1 MKKHLLAIALFAL
14 CTTGLNAASPK
25 KVAPEKK
32 GVETIN
38 RATAEAHIGFLAC
51 DELEGREAGWKGGR
65 IAGNYIISCLK
76 QMGIKPLDGDYI
88 QPFDV
93 YHAER
98 QVKGKRWQV
107 HPDSI
112 AELKKVVHQKLALR
126 NILGK
131 IEGKNPNEIVIIGA
145 HYDHIGYDPMLEG
158 DQIYNGADDNAS
170 GVQAVLQ
177 LSLIHI

>member
-1 MKKHLLAIALFAL
+1 MHHR
-14 CTTGLNAASPK
+14 LNAASPK

-76 QMGIKPLDGDYI
+76 QMGIKPLLAGDYI

-107 HPDSI
+107 HPEFYCGTEKS
-112 AELKKVVHQKLALR
+112 
-126 NILGK
+126 GTSK
-131 IEGKNPNEIVIIGA
+131 IGIT
-145 HYDHIGYDPMLEG
+145 
-158 DQIYNGADDNAS
+158 
-170 GVQAVLQ
+170 
-177 LSLIHI
+177 

>member
-1 MKKHLLAIALFAL
+1 M
-14 CTTGLNAASPK
+14 T
-25 KVAPEKK
+25 PEKK

-76 QMGIKPLDGDYI
+76 QMGIKPLLAGDYI

-112 AELKKVVHQKLALR
+112 AELKKWY
-126 NILGK
+126 I
-131 IEGKNPNEIVIIGA
+131 KNWHYVI
-145 HYDHIGYDPMLEG
+145 
-158 DQIYNGADDNAS
+158 S
-170 GVQAVLQ
+170 
-177 LSLIHI
+177 